1 MQTQYY
7 VLDCRIDF
15 YFHDHKLAIKDNE
28 LGHCDRNNDRER
40 RQQIEE
46 ERDCKFIII
55 NPDKESFNK
64 SKAINKI
71 YRHIIRSTK
80 KLTEKSTKTFLIDK
94 ISKALL

>member
-7 VLDCRIDF
+7 VLDCRIDL
-15 YFHDHKLAIKDNE
+15 YFHDHKLAIKVNE
-28 LGHCDRNNDRER
+28 LGHCDRNNDGER

-46 ERDCKFIII
+46 ELDCKFIRI
-55 NPDKESFNK
+55 NPDEENFNK
-64 SKAINKI
+64 SKGINKI

-80 KLTEKSTKTFLIDK
+80 KLTEKSTETFLIDK